1 MPIAKNSP
9 HYQDEKAVVNRSS
22 EDYRA
27 WPIFWL
33 AFVRLIYFSIFERAL
48 SNYLYFVV
56 DINESTL
63 GIIMSA
69 GAVAYIFAPIIGQV
83 ITSKIGVR
91 NAIILSSV
99 LTPLL
104 TGAQMIYFEP
114 WFLIMCR
121 VFLGL
126 ALGLVWPNFL
136 NLLSKWQ
143 NNSSIERSNK
153 NFRNFNFSWNF
164 GFIFGLLIG
173 FIWAFTWND
182 YFTMVISWSLSFLL
196 IPISFFLKK
205 ESRTQHL
212 DGASERQLEIFTS
225 EENLK
230 VNSDPK
236 SITPMIIYP
245 ILFSWLGILFLATSK
260 SIFLFSYPVFLK
272 TFSYPSYLTYIV
284 QAGLQLAQVIGLTW
298 INVMKIYRRKI
309 SVMISL
315 IAVIMISTSILFIGD
330 IWYISIIIMIVGLFF
345 GLIHGTA
352 LKIMLEYGT
361 AKNTAKYSTINEI
374 LVGMG
379 FGFTPIITG
388 YVVETN
394 IYAIFIF
401 ITIFGFLVLII
412 LIYLSRNI
420 KKEKIR

>member
-63 GIIMSA
+63 GIITSA
-69 GAVAYIFAPIIGQV
+69 GAIAYIFAPIIGQV

-126 ALGLVWPNFL
+126 TMGLVWPNFL

-143 NNSSIERSNK
+143 NNSNNSS
-153 NFRNFNFSWNF
+153 SP
-164 GFIFGLLIG
+164 
-173 FIWAFTWND
+173 
-182 YFTMVISWSLSFLL
+182 LSF
-196 IPISFFLKK
+196 I
-205 ESRTQHL
+205 E
-212 DGASERQLEIFTS
+212 
-225 EENLK
+225 
-230 VNSDPK
+230 
-236 SITPMIIYP
+236 
-245 ILFSWLGILFLATSK
+245 
-260 SIFLFSYPVFLK
+260 
-272 TFSYPSYLTYIV
+272 
-284 QAGLQLAQVIGLTW
+284 
-298 INVMKIYRRKI
+298 YR
-309 SVMISL
+309 
-315 IAVIMISTSILFIGD
+315 
-330 IWYISIIIMIVGLFF
+330 
-345 GLIHGTA
+345 
-352 LKIMLEYGT
+352 
-361 AKNTAKYSTINEI
+361 
-374 LVGMG
+374 
-379 FGFTPIITG
+379 
-388 YVVETN
+388 
-394 IYAIFIF
+394 
-401 ITIFGFLVLII
+401 GFLHNWDS
-412 LIYLSRNI
+412 IY
-420 KKEKIR
+420 KIR